1 MSRERKEGDWPVS
14 WKAHD
19 KDQTVRIARETTPAQ
34 RLAWLEEVLE
44 FAYQLGA
51 LQPEPPS
58 REVPSEG
65 DPSRE

>member
-44 FAYQLGA
+44 FAYRTGA
-51 LQPEPPS
+51 LRRQAPA
-58 REVPSEG
+58 RKDPSE
-65 DPSRE
+65 DNLSPE